1 MTEPDWVRHAIW
13 WHVYPLG
20 AVGAY
25 PGEPPGPDEHRLRR
39 LVSWLDHVVAL
50 GASGLLLGPVFAS
63 TTHGYDTVDH
73 LRIDPRLGDDTD
85 FDDLVAEAHGR
96 GVKVLLD
103 GVFNHV
109 GRDSAIARRSV
120 DALEG
125 RSDDEVWLL
134 RDADGAFVGFEGHGA
149 LVTLDHAH
157 PSVVDYVVRVMN
169 HWLDRGADGW
179 RLDAAYAVPTTF
191 WAQVLPRV
199 RAEHPDAWF
208 VAEVIHGDYP
218 AFVQESTVDSVTQY
232 ELWKA
237 IWSSLTDAQ
246 PVGARVVADAARRV
260 PRVVRAPDVRRQP
273 RHHPDRQH
281 DRGPAPP
288 GARGRRALHGRR
300 DPDGLRGRRAG
311 VHRREGGTGGWRR
324 RGPPGARRRRT
335 RARRGPGAPP
345 APGPDRPAASA
356 PVAAPRAD
364 HAGQLTNTTFVYEVR
379 DGDDALLVALNLDD
393 EPLARPAAR
402 SSRATTRRADG
413 PTSRRTAG
421 RSSRRRWST
430 AVAPGRAVRRYPA
443 GTPPSPHRT
452 PGGGPPGITRSTARG
467 ARPPADGRRT

>member
-20 AVGAY
+20 AVGSF

-39 LVSWLDHVVAL
+39 LVAWLDHVQTL
-50 GASGLLLGPVFAS
+50 GASGILLGPVFAS

-73 LRIDPRLGDDTD
+73 LRVDPRLGDD
-85 FDDLVAEAHGR
+85 DDLGALVAEAHAR
-96 GVKVLLD
+96 GLKVLLD

-120 DALEG
+120 DAIEG

-134 RDADGAFVGFEGHGA
+134 RDGAGEFVGFEGHDA

-169 HWLDRGADGW
+169 HWLARGADGW

-218 AFVQESTVDSVTQY
+218 AFVRDSTVDSVTQY

-237 IWSSLTDAQ
+237 VWSSLVETNLWELAWSLTRHDEFLESFAPQTFVGNHDTTRIASTITD
-246 PVGARVVADAARRV
+246 
-260 PRVVRAPDVRRQP
+260 P
-273 RHHPDRQH
+273 RH
-281 DRGPAPP
+281 
-288 GARGRRALHGRR
+288 RAHAVVVLCTVGGT
-300 DPDGLRGRRAG
+300 PTVYAG
-311 VHRREGGTGGWRR
+311 DELGFTGVKEEREGGDDAVRPVLDVDGPGTAEDPVLRLHQELIGLRR
-324 RGPPGARRRRT
+324 RHPWLH
-335 RARRGPGAPP
+335 RARTTQ
-345 APGPDRPAASA
+345 
-356 PVAAPRAD
+356 VT
-364 HAGQLTNTTFVYEVR
+364 LTNTTFVYEVR

-393 EPLARPAAR
+393 EPLDRPGGEVLA
-402 SSRATTRRADG
+402 SDDETR
-413 PTSRRTAG
+413 G
-421 RSSRRRWST
+421 RSD
-430 AVAPGRAVRRYPA
+430 VAPHGWAVIAP
-443 GTPPSPHRT
+443 
-452 PGGGPPGITRSTARG
+452 
-467 ARPPADGRRT
+467 

>member
-39 LVSWLDHVVAL
+39 LVSWLDHVVTL

-73 LRIDPRLGDDTD
+73 LRIDPRLGDDED
-85 FDDLVAEAHGR
+85 FDALVAEAHGR

-120 DALEG
+120 DAIEG

-134 RDADGAFVGFEGHGA
+134 RDAAGAFVGFEGHGA

-237 IWSSLTDAQ
+237 IWSSISDRNLWELAWSLTRHDEFLESFAPQ
-246 PVGARVVADAARRV
+246 TFVGNHDTTRIASTIED
-260 PRVVRAPDVRRQP
+260 P
-273 RHHPDRQH
+273 RH
-281 DRGPAPP
+281 
-288 GARGRRALHGRR
+288 RAHAVVVLCTVGGT
-300 DPDGLRGRRAG
+300 PTVYAG
-311 VHRREGGTGGWRR
+311 DELGFTGVKEEREGGDDAVRPELAVDGPGLVEDPVLRRYQDLIGLRR
-324 RGPPGARRRRT
+324 RHPWLH
-335 RARRGPGAPP
+335 RARTTQ
-345 APGPDRPAASA
+345 
-356 PVAAPRAD
+356 VA
-364 HAGQLTNTTFVYEVR
+364 LTNTTFVYEVR

-393 EPLARPAAR
+393 EPLARPAGEVLACDDE
-402 SSRATTRRADG
+402 TRG
-413 PTSRRTAG
+413 RTD
-421 RSSRRRWST
+421 
-430 AVAPGRAVRRYPA
+430 VAPHGWAVVAP
-443 GTPPSPHRT
+443 
-452 PGGGPPGITRSTARG
+452 
-467 ARPPADGRRT
+467 

>member
-20 AVGAY
+20 AVGAF
-25 PGEPPGPDEHRLRR
+25 PGQPPGPDEHRLRR
-39 LVSWLDHVVAL
+39 LVAWLDHVVAL

-73 LRIDPRLGDDTD
+73 LRIDPRLGDDGD
-85 FDDLVAEAHGR
+85 FDTLVAEAHGR
-96 GVKVLLD
+96 GIKVLLD

-120 DALEG
+120 DAIEG

-237 IWSSLTDAQ
+237 IWSSISDANLWELAWSLTRHDEFLESFAPQ
-246 PVGARVVADAARRV
+246 TFVGNHDTTRIASTIED
-260 PRVVRAPDVRRQP
+260 P
-273 RHHPDRQH
+273 RH
-281 DRGPAPP
+281 
-288 GARGRRALHGRR
+288 RAHAVVVLCTVGGT
-300 DPDGLRGRRAG
+300 PTVYAG
-311 VHRREGGTGGWRR
+311 DELGFTGVKEEREGGDDAVRPELAVDGPGIAQNPVLRLHQDLLGLRR
-324 RGPPGARRRRT
+324 RHPWLH
-335 RARRGPGAPP
+335 RART
-345 APGPDRPAASA
+345 SQ
-356 PVAAPRAD
+356 VA
-364 HAGQLTNTTFVYEVR
+364 LTNTTFVYEVR

-393 EPLARPAAR
+393 EPLARPAGEVLACDDA
-402 SSRATTRRADG
+402 SRERHD
-413 PTSRRTAG
+413 
-421 RSSRRRWST
+421 
-430 AVAPGRAVRRYPA
+430 VAPHGWAVVAP
-443 GTPPSPHRT
+443 
-452 PGGGPPGITRSTARG
+452 
-467 ARPPADGRRT
+467 

>member
-1 MTEPDWVRHAIW
+1 M
-13 WHVYPLG
+13 
-20 AVGAY
+20 
-25 PGEPPGPDEHRLRR
+25 
-39 LVSWLDHVVAL
+39 VAL

-73 LRIDPRLGDDTD
+73 LRIDPRLGDDSD

-120 DALEG
+120 DAIEG

-149 LVTLDHAH
+149 LVTLDHAR

-218 AFVQESTVDSVTQY
+218 AFVQESAVDSVTQY

-237 IWSSLTDAQ
+237 IWSSLYDRNLWELAWSLTGTTSCSSRSR
-246 PVGARVVADAARRV
+246 PRRSS
-260 PRVVRAPDVRRQP
+260 ATTT
-273 RHHPDRQH
+273 
-281 DRGPAPP
+281 PP
-288 GARGRRALHGRR
+288 GSPARS
-300 DPDGLRGRRAG
+300 
-311 VHRREGGTGGWRR
+311 
-324 RGPPGARRRRT
+324 RT
-335 RARRGPGAPP
+335 RATGRTR
-345 APGPDRPAASA
+345 SWCS
-356 PVAAPRAD
+356 
-364 HAGQLTNTTFVYEVR
+364 
-379 DGDDALLVALNLDD
+379 
-393 EPLARPAAR
+393 AR
-402 SSRATTRRADG
+402 SAGPRRSTRATSWG
-413 PTSRRTAG
+413 S
-421 RSSRRRWST
+421 
-430 AVAPGRAVRRYPA
+430 PA
-443 GTPPSPHRT
+443 
-452 PGGGPPGITRSTARG
+452 
-467 ARPPADGRRT
+467 

>member
-39 LVSWLDHVVAL
+39 LIAWLDHVVAL
-50 GASGLLLGPVFAS
+50 GTSGILLGPVFAS

-73 LRIDPRLGDDTD
+73 LRIDPRLGDDDD
-85 FDDLVAEAHGR
+85 FDALVAEAHGR
-96 GVKVLLD
+96 GLKVLLD
-103 GVFNHV
+103 GVVNHV

-134 RDADGAFVGFEGHGA
+134 RDDDGGFVGFEGHDA
-149 LVTLDHAH
+149 LVTLDHSH
-157 PSVVDYVVRVMN
+157 PSVVDYVVRVLT

-179 RLDAAYAVPTTF
+179 RLDAAYAVPTSF

-237 IWSSLTDAQ
+237 IWSSINDANLWELAWSLTRHDEFLGSFVPQ
-246 PVGARVVADAARRV
+246 TFVGNHDTTRIASTIED
-260 PRVVRAPDVRRQP
+260 P
-273 RHHPDRQH
+273 RH
-281 DRGPAPP
+281 
-288 GARGRRALHGRR
+288 RAHAVVVLCTVGGT
-300 DPDGLRGRRAG
+300 PTVYAG
-311 VHRREGGTGGWRR
+311 DELGFTGVKEEREGGDDTVRPELALDGPGDDDNPVLRLHQELIGLRR
-324 RGPPGARRRRT
+324 RHPWLH
-335 RARRGPGAPP
+335 RARTTQ
-345 APGPDRPAASA
+345 
-356 PVAAPRAD
+356 VE
-364 HAGQLTNTTFVYEVR
+364 LTNTTFVYEVR
-379 DGDDALLVALNLDD
+379 EDDESLTVALNLGDA
-393 EPLARPAAR
+393 PLAM
-402 SSRATTRRADG
+402 
-413 PTSRRTAG
+413 
-421 RSSRRRWST
+421 
-430 AVAPGRAVRRYPA
+430 PA
-443 GTPPSPHRT
+443 GTPVACDDT
-452 PGGGPPGITRSTARG
+452 TRSDQTVVAPHGWAVLESR
-467 ARPPADGRRT
+467 

>member
-39 LVSWLDHVVAL
+39 LIAWLDHVVAL
-50 GASGLLLGPVFAS
+50 GTSGILLGPVFAS

-73 LRIDPRLGDDTD
+73 LRIDPRLGDDDD
-85 FDDLVAEAHGR
+85 FDALVAEAHGR
-96 GVKVLLD
+96 GLKVLLD
-103 GVFNHV
+103 GVVNHV

-134 RDADGAFVGFEGHGA
+134 RDDDGGFVGFEGHDA
-149 LVTLDHAH
+149 LVTLDHSH
-157 PSVVDYVVRVMN
+157 PSVVDYVVRVLT

-179 RLDAAYAVPTTF
+179 RLDAAYAVPTSF

-237 IWSSLTDAQ
+237 IWSSINDANLWELAWSLTRHDEFLGSFVPQ
-246 PVGARVVADAARRV
+246 TFVGNHDTTRIASTIED
-260 PRVVRAPDVRRQP
+260 P
-273 RHHPDRQH
+273 RH
-281 DRGPAPP
+281 
-288 GARGRRALHGRR
+288 RAHAVVVLCTVGGT
-300 DPDGLRGRRAG
+300 PTVYAG
-311 VHRREGGTGGWRR
+311 DELGFTGVKEEREGGDDTVRPELALDGPGDDDNPVLRLHQELIGLRR
-324 RGPPGARRRRT
+324 RHPWLH
-335 RARRGPGAPP
+335 RARTTQ
-345 APGPDRPAASA
+345 
-356 PVAAPRAD
+356 VE
-364 HAGQLTNTTFVYEVR
+364 LTNTTFVYEVR
-379 DGDDALLVALNLDD
+379 EDDESLTVALNLGDA
-393 EPLARPAAR
+393 PLAM
-402 SSRATTRRADG
+402 
-413 PTSRRTAG
+413 
-421 RSSRRRWST
+421 
-430 AVAPGRAVRRYPA
+430 PA
-443 GTPPSPHRT
+443 GTPVACDDTTRGDQAVVAPHGWAVLESR
-452 PGGGPPGITRSTARG
+452 
-467 ARPPADGRRT
+467 

>member
-25 PGEPPGPDEHRLRR
+25 PGQPPGPDEHRLRR
-39 LVSWLDHVVAL
+39 LVGWLDHVVAL

-73 LRIDPRLGDDTD
+73 LRIDPRLGADGD
-85 FDDLVAEAHGR
+85 FDTLVAEAHGR

-134 RDADGAFVGFEGHGA
+134 RDADGAFVGFEGHSA

-169 HWLDRGADGW
+169 HWLARGADGW

-191 WAQVLPRV
+191 WAEVLPRV

-237 IWSSLTDAQ
+237 IWSSISDRNLWELAWSLTRHDEFLESFAPQ
-246 PVGARVVADAARRV
+246 TFVGNHDTTRIASTIED
-260 PRVVRAPDVRRQP
+260 P
-273 RHHPDRQH
+273 RH
-281 DRGPAPP
+281 
-288 GARGRRALHGRR
+288 RAHAVVVLCTVGGT
-300 DPDGLRGRRAG
+300 PTVYAG
-311 VHRREGGTGGWRR
+311 DELGFTGVKEEREGGDDAVRPELAVGGPGLVEDPVLRLHQDLLGLRR
-324 RGPPGARRRRT
+324 RHPWLH
-335 RARRGPGAPP
+335 RARTTQ
-345 APGPDRPAASA
+345 
-356 PVAAPRAD
+356 VA
-364 HAGQLTNTTFVYEVR
+364 LTNTTFVYEVR

-393 EPLARPAAR
+393 EPLARPAGELLACDDA
-402 SSRATTRRADG
+402 SRDRGD
-413 PTSRRTAG
+413 
-421 RSSRRRWST
+421 
-430 AVAPGRAVRRYPA
+430 VAPHGWAVVAP
-443 GTPPSPHRT
+443 
-452 PGGGPPGITRSTARG
+452 
-467 ARPPADGRRT
+467 